1 MGHELGLGL
10 QGLRGLDGS
19 RDAKEQTKIQFG
31 ISEQRTRSDTCIG
44 GSPVHPWCLRCEM
57 GWG

>member
-19 RDAKEQTKIQFG
+19 RDAKGQDRIWDLRTEIQV
-31 ISEQRTRSDTCIG
+31 RY
-44 GSPVHPWCLRCEM
+44 VHWRVTSASVVFML
-57 GWG
+57 

>member
-19 RDAKEQTKIQFG
+19 RDAKEQTKIQV
-31 ISEQRTRSDTCIG
+31 RY
-44 GSPVHPWCLRCEM
+44 VHWRVTSASVVFML
-57 GWG
+57 